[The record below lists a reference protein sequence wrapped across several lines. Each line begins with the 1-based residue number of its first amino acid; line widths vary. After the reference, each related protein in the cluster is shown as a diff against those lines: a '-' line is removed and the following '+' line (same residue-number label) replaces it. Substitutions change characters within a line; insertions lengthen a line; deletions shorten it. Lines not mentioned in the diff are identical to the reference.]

1 MSKLIDNL
9 RRVFRNS
16 PTPMGFRSAS
26 TPLPTPALLLGYLP
40 QDNKEIMDSIEN
52 SNLDGLIV
60 DMGSKGINAQ
70 DLGKL
75 SKSFGSI
82 PWGISWGDSKFEN
95 GDSLVKAGAD
105 FIIANTTSTP
115 AVVLQEKQLGHIL
128 AIEPDIPDS
137 MARAID
143 SLGVEAVLLQNGLN
157 DCPVLNIS
165 HLLVCQRISSFL
177 RKPLLARVSP
187 ELTSADLQSLISVGV
202 KGLVITLTDKKV
214 FTRIPE
220 LKNIL
225 GTLSAPKGGLGEVTI
240 PRISPEKPQPE
251 EDEEPD

>member
-40 QDNKEIMDSIEN
+40 QANKEIVDSIGN
-52 SNLDGLIV
+52 SSLDGIIV
-60 DMGSKGINAQ
+60 DMGAKGISAQ

-82 PWGISWGDSKFEN
+82 PWGILWVDSKFED

-105 FIIANTTSTP
+105 FIIANITTTP
-115 AVVLQEKQLGHIL
+115 AAVLQEKQLGHIL
-128 AIEPDIPDS
+128 AIEPEISDS

-143 SLGVEAVLLQNGLN
+143 YLGVEAVFLQNGLN
-157 DCPVLNIS
+157 DRPVLNIS
-165 HLLVCQRISSFL
+165 QLLVCQRISSFL
-177 RKPLLARVSP
+177 RKPMLASVSP
-187 ELTSADLQSLISVGV
+187 ELTPADLQSLISVGI
-202 KGLVITLTDKKV
+202 KGLVVKLTDKKV

-220 LKNIL
+220 LKKIL
-225 GTLSAPKGGLGEVTI
+225 GTLSAPKGGVGDVTI
-240 PRISPEKPQPE
+240 PRINPEKPQPE
-251 EDEEPD
+251 EDEEPS